1 MQSQVVQIPTTI
13 LDNTLTF
20 VSIIESKLNVTQVGF
35 PQTTPQPQWCSSPSY
50 FLHTTSMEV

>member
-35 PQTTPQPQWCSSPSY
+35 PQTTPQPQ
-50 FLHTTSMEV
+50 